1 MCRWSHQSQGE
12 CLIKNSKCDRIGIFL
27 FIWISK
33 KHTPRRSQH
42 QFFIV
47 ISQNWTEKQ
56 IPDLLFVSDLRLS
69 MGTLPSLSG
78 VSAQTP

>member
-1 MCRWSHQSQGE
+1 M
-12 CLIKNSKCDRIGIFL
+12 DF
-27 FIWISK
+27 K

-42 QFFIV
+42 QLFIV

-69 MGTLPSLSG
+69 VGTPPSLSG